1 MSNPKRNKFY
11 ITTPIYYVNAKP
23 HIGHA
28 YTTIAADILSRWH
41 KLNGDDVFFLTGT
54 DEHGLKIQKK
64 AQEAGM
70 EPQKFVDGI
79 SAEFKDLWRKL
90 NIEYNYFIR
99 TTDDFHVKAVQKAL
113 KTMYDNKTVYK
124 GVYEGLYCVGCEQFK
139 TENELVDGKCP
150 DHNAIAEK
158 IEEECYLMKMS
169 DLQPKLIEKIEKDEF
184 RIAPT
189 RYKNE
194 ILAFLKSQTLND
206 ISISRKNVS
215 WGVPLPFDTSHT
227 TYVWVD
233 AFLNYLTGIKW
244 DGGVENIPKE
254 WPADVHLIGKDILRV
269 HATIWPI
276 ILMHLGIETP
286 KMLFTHGHIIAG
298 GKKMS
303 KSLGNAIAIE
313 DMISKFGVDG
323 TRYILMSAGTFGED
337 VDLTMERAAEIYE
350 ADLVNGLGNLVS
362 RVLTMIEKYFDGK
375 IPTASISIPIPLNIY
390 WPSKKLPE
398 IDSLQDKKS
407 VSFEVFWDIS
417 NIEKKNV
424 EELALNKCLYMV
436 INRNL
441 TVIDTYIDHYKPFKL
456 IKEDEGKAASILYNC
471 AESIRL
477 IAWYIR
483 PFMPETSDRIFS
495 QLFDNEKER
504 TAELSRKITDA
515 QVWGGLESGTKIK
528 KGENL
533 FPRLNK

>member
-1 MSNPKRNKFY
+1 MSKKKFY

-28 YTTIAADILSRWH
+28 YTTIAADVLSRWH
-41 KLNGDDVFFLTGT
+41 KLNRDEVFFLTGT

-64 AQEAGM
+64 AQEAGI

-79 SAEFKDLWRKL
+79 SSEFKDLWRKL
-90 NIEYNYFIR
+90 NIEYSNFIR
-99 TTDDFHVKAVQKAL
+99 TTDDFHVKAVEKAL
-113 KTMYDNKTVYK
+113 QTMKDNGAIYK
-124 GVYEGLYCVGCEQFK
+124 GTYEGLYCVGCEQFK
-139 TENELVDGKCP
+139 TENELVGGKCP

-158 IEEECYLMKMS
+158 IKEECYLMKMS
-169 DLQPKLIEKIEKDEF
+169 ELQPKLIDKIEKDEF

-194 ILAFLKSQTLND
+194 ILAFLKSQTLKD

-233 AFLNYLTGIKW
+233 AFLNYLTGIGW
-244 DGGVENIPKE
+244 DGSVDNIPKE

-303 KSLGNAIAIE
+303 KSLGNAIAID
-313 DMISKFGVDG
+313 DMILKFGVDG

-337 VDLTMERAAEIYE
+337 VDLTMDRAAEIYE
-350 ADLVNGLGNLVS
+350 ADLANGLGNLLS
-362 RVLTMIEKYFDGK
+362 RSLTMAEKYFD
-375 IPTASISIPIPLNIY
+375 S
-390 WPSKKLPE
+390 
-398 IDSLQDKKS
+398 S
-407 VSFEVFWDIS
+407 VPDVDIS
-417 NIEKKNV
+417 LTGQIETYSKTIGDKTENRIFASAKSEV
-424 EELALNKCLYMV
+424 VQNWKSNEQYINDLKHDRAIEL
-436 INRNL
+436 INGMIRKQN
-441 TVIDTYIDHYKPFKL
+441 HYVDFSSPWRL
-456 IKEDEGKAASILYNC
+456 IKEDRVKTSIVVYNLL
-471 AESIRL
+471 ENIRQ
-477 IAWYIR
+477 IAWMIR
-483 PFMPETSDRIFS
+483 PFMLETSDKIFS
-495 QLFDNEKER
+495 QLFADEKEGML
-504 TAELSRKITDA
+504 ELSKNFQDA
-515 QVWGGLESGTKIK
+515 QKWGGLKAGTKIK
-528 KGENL
+528 KSENL
-533 FPRLNK
+533 FPRISK